1 MLAEGLYPP
10 RLKRRVGG
18 DWGHLANIQASVLLR
33 RLGLDGLQRIVCSH
47 LSEHNNRPE
56 LVVETLTPLLDGDES
71 RLMVAAQDDS
81 LAWQELYAGKAK
93 SVHATDD
100 PDLLVLTF
108 RDDTSAFDGERM
120 ESLARKGMVN
130 NTFNAYI
137 METLQAAGIPTHF
150 EKRLSGTESLVKKLE
165 MIPVECVV
173 RNIAAGGLVKRLGV
187 EEGQALSPPTFELFL
202 KDDAK
207 HDPMIN
213 ESLAETFGWA
223 TPEQLAEMKALT
235 FQVNEVLKALFEEG
249 GLLLVDYKLEFGLFK
264 GQILLG
270 DEFSPDG
277 CRLWDAKTR
286 EKLDKDRFRQGLG
299 GVIEAYE
306 EVGRRIGVRFD

>member
-1 MLAEGLYPP
+1 ME
-10 RLKRRVGG
+10 KR
-18 DWGHLANIQASVLLR
+18 
-33 RLGLDGLQRIVCSH
+33 
-47 LSEHNNRPE
+47 
-56 LVVETLTPLLDGDES
+56 
-71 RLMVAAQDDS
+71 
-81 LAWQELYAGKAK
+81 QELYAGKAK

-299 GVIEAYE
+299 VVIEAYE